1 MLPTR
6 AIIAAVSTAA
16 CLVITSA
23 KADAQTCSIASTT
36 RGPLSC
42 SVTTNVHMSVR
53 IPALVGVTVTS
64 LDSLALASGSVV
76 RAGLAVKTNRS
87 YALQIARAPID
98 PVIRASASPDAPPV
112 SWATDEHRAS
122 LNDTP
127 AQIDAAGGP
136 SDDREPVQVAFAR
149 SPAGD
154 VPSADPI
161 RLILTIIAP

>member
-6 AIIAAVSTAA
+6 AIIATVSTAA

-23 KADAQTCSIASTT
+23 KAYAQTCSISSTV

-42 SVTTNVHMSVR
+42 SVTTNVHLSVR

-64 LDSLALASGSVV
+64 SDRSASLSGSVV

-98 PVIRASASPDAPPV
+98 QVIRASATPDVPPV
-112 SWATDEHRAS
+112 SWATDEDRAS

-161 RLILTIIAP
+161 RLILTIVAP

>member
-6 AIIAAVSTAA
+6 AIIAAVSMAA

-87 YALQIARAPID
+87 YAL
-98 PVIRASASPDAPPV
+98 
-112 SWATDEHRAS
+112 
-122 LNDTP
+122 
-127 AQIDAAGGP
+127 
-136 SDDREPVQVAFAR
+136 
-149 SPAGD
+149 
-154 VPSADPI
+154 
-161 RLILTIIAP
+161 

>member
-6 AIIAAVSTAA
+6 AIIATVSTAA

-23 KADAQTCSIASTT
+23 KAYAQTCSIISTVP
-36 RGPLSC
+36 GPLSC
-42 SVTTNVHMSVR
+42 SVTTNVHLNVR

-64 LDSLALASGSVV
+64 SDRSASLSGSVV

-98 PVIRASASPDAPPV
+98 QAIRASATPDAPPV
-112 SWATDEHRAS
+112 SWATDEDRAS

-161 RLILTIIAP
+161 RLILTIVAP

>member
-1 MLPTR
+1 MFSTR
-6 AIIAAVSTAA
+6 AIIATVIPAA

-23 KADAQTCSIASTT
+23 KAHAQSCSIASTA

-42 SVTTNVHMSVR
+42 SVTTNVHMSLR

-64 LDSLALASGSVV
+64 SAALAPGSASVV

-87 YALQIARAPID
+87 YTLQIASAPID
-98 PVIRASASPDAPPV
+98 PSSRASSSTPV
-112 SWATDEHRAS
+112 TWATNEDLAS
-122 LNDTP
+122 LDEIP

-149 SPAGD
+149 PTAAA

-161 RLILTIIAP
+161 RLVLTIVAP

>member
-6 AIIAAVSTAA
+6 AIIATVGTAA

-23 KADAQTCSIASTT
+23 KAYAQTCSISSTA

-42 SVTTNVHMSVR
+42 SVTTSVHMSVR

-64 LDSLALASGSVV
+64 SDRSDSASGSVV
-76 RAGLAVKTNRS
+76 RAGLEVKTNRS

-98 PVIRASASPDAPPV
+98 QAIRASATPDAPPV
-112 SWATDEHRAS
+112 SWATDENRAS

-149 SPAGD
+149 KPAGD

>member
-6 AIIAAVSTAA
+6 AIIATVGTAA

-23 KADAQTCSIASTT
+23 KAYAQTCSISSTA

-42 SVTTNVHMSVR
+42 SVTTSVHMSVR

-64 LDSLALASGSVV
+64 SDRSDSASGSVV
-76 RAGLAVKTNRS
+76 RAGLEVKTNRS

-98 PVIRASASPDAPPV
+98 QAIRASATPDAPPV

-149 SPAGD
+149 PPAGD

-161 RLILTIIAP
+161 RLILTIVAP

>member
-6 AIIAAVSTAA
+6 VIIATVSTAA

-23 KADAQTCSIASTT
+23 RAHAQTCSISSTA

-42 SVTTNVHMSVR
+42 SVTTNVHMSLR
-53 IPALVGVTVTS
+53 IPSLVGVTVTS
-64 LDSLALASGSVV
+64 SDVLARASGSVV

-87 YALQIARAPID
+87 YALQIAAAPL
-98 PVIRASASPDAPPV
+98 DARPTGSRPATRLV
-112 SWATDEHRAS
+112 TWATEQDLAS
-122 LNDTP
+122 LSETP

-149 SPAGD
+149 PTASD

-161 RLILTIIAP
+161 RLILTIVAP